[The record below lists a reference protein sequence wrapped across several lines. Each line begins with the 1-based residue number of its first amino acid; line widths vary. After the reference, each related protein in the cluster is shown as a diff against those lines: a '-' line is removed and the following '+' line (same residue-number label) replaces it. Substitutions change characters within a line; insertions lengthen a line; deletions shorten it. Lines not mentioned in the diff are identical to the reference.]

1 MKIVWEN
8 DRPVVAGKDARSSW
22 PDMPNQERLRQEWL
36 YPILR
41 VGAINMQAVGY
52 NAWVD
57 QQREQLAGDIVDALF
72 D

>member
-8 DRPVVAGKDARSSW
+8 DRPVVAGKDARSGW

-36 YPILR
+36 YPIMR
-41 VGAINMQAVGY
+41 VGAINMQACGY
-52 NAWVD
+52 NEWRD
-57 QQREQLAGDIVDALF
+57 QQYAIMASDIVDNLF